1 MAFTYISIL
10 EADYT
15 HVEEC
20 SGDDIIVP
28 YLLSDTPPEEWKS
41 YFEKQATASANTKI
55 VGNTAR
61 HKCLNDKAAIRRYGA
76 CWKMVAELVEDANR
90 YYSGVELRR
99 YQELGRKLRRNV
111 NRNNHQAN
119 LR

>member
-10 EADYT
+10 EADYA

-20 SGDDIIVP
+20 SGDDVIVS
-28 YLLSDTPPEEWKS
+28 YLLSDTPHEEWKRH
-41 YFEKQATASANTKI
+41 FEKQAPASANAKI

-61 HKCLNDKAAIRRYGA
+61 HKCLKDKAAIGRYGA
-76 CWKMVAELVEDANR
+76 CWKMIADLVEDANR
-90 YYSGVELRR
+90 YYLGVELRR
-99 YQELGRKLRRNV
+99 YQELGRQLRRNV